1 MNNYELSY
9 NAMDIYRNL
18 VTVYAKGGIG
28 WKLTQSKL
36 DSLLKQYPVNSKYIS
51 EKDLGKYVCD
61 CSGMIVGMAYDG
73 WRVDHEPTWT
83 RAHDWND
90 ADLGERLTDCV
101 SPDKAEPGMCLW
113 KKGHVGLAVFGGMA
127 LDSNA
132 EASGSGIHYRKIS
145 DVNWEKAGKLPE
157 IEYLTIKVGDIIP
170 MKVTSITDGTAS
182 GSAWVGVPTP
192 SPTPAP
198 VITVGSKVTINPGA
212 RAGGL
217 NKKYRGLLI
226 DPKYANGK
234 YVDTVKKIETHYGV
248 EEALLI
254 GINTWVAVKDL
265 KLVQ

>member
-1 MNNYELSY
+1 MTNIELANIALQIY
-9 NAMDIYRNL
+9 NGL
-18 VTVYAKGGIG
+18 QTVYAKGGIG
-28 WKLTQSKL
+28 WLLTRDRM
-36 DSLLKQYPVNSKYIS
+36 DSLCKQYEWNETHLTKY
-51 EKDLGKYVCD
+51 DLGKHACD

-83 RAHDWND
+83 KAHDWND
-90 ADLGERLTDCV
+90 AMLGERLTDCV

-192 SPTPAP
+192 SPTPVP
-198 VITVGSKVTINPGA
+198 GITVGSKVTINPGA

-226 DPKYANGK
+226 DPKCANGK